1 VQLQTF
7 IKNKREQGRVALLG
21 VKTSSS
27 VWHKRLGHPHDQIL
41 SRVLKSQLLSVSL
54 SQRQLSLCLPCQ
66 VTKSRQLPF
75 SHSQHVTTS
84 PLELLH
90 SDIWCSP
97 VSSLSGCNYYVV
109 FVDDF
114 SRYSWFFPL
123 IHKSEVLGCF
133 IKLKCLLENQF
144 SSKIKKL
151 QTDGGG
157 EYTPHAFTNFLSK
170 HGIFHRISCPHT
182 SQKHGIAERK
192 HRHIVEMDR
201 HFLLNPIFH
210 QSFGLKHFLRLSI

>member
-133 IKLKCLLENQF
+133 IKLTEGENTHLMPSQIVCPNMVFFIESAAHIHPKNMGLPKENIDILLKWTDTSCSIP
-144 SSKIKKL
+144 SSIKVL
-151 QTDGGG
+151 G
-157 EYTPHAFTNFLSK
+157 
-170 HGIFHRISCPHT
+170 
-182 SQKHGIAERK
+182 
-192 HRHIVEMDR
+192 
-201 HFLLNPIFH
+201 
-210 QSFGLKHFLRLSI
+210 